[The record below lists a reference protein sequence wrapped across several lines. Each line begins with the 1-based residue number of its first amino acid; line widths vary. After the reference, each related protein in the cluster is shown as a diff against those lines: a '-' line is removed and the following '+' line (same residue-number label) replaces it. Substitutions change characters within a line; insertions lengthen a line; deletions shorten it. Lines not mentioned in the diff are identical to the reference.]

1 MSKIFFI
8 GCLALCVN
16 MKISFA
22 QTVDLSSVDEFL
34 SIASALKEGKK
45 VAEEQWD
52 AFDNSVGYK
61 KYAERENKF
70 VINTIRASI
79 LMAFGKS
86 DVAGKD
92 SILNISK
99 NEMAGDNKLM
109 FRKQILA
116 NYLLMNE
123 DFDSIKLFRDSYDF
137 HAFVE
142 KSKLK
147 LFSFLGKTIDTSFR
161 FKTVNFNCISADGRN
176 EEDAIY
182 LDFNLIYK
190 LTEEQRINFLAH
202 EFFHNYREKYE
213 NHDFNYKCDLNSGI
227 DMIQNEGIADMIDK
241 TRGYKQYYVYMS
253 EAPEMAEVMV
263 DLYNQAQGD
272 MEKLQR
278 LILKYAKGEIPEKEM
293 IDNWLEIVKYNG
305 HPIGFF
311 MANQIVEA
319 GHKNRML
326 ATFYNPYEFF
336 SLYNEA
342 AKKMN
347 LFQFSNEF
355 MDYLNDLTKEYYRS

>member
-8 GCLALCVN
+8 GFLALCIN
-16 MKISFA
+16 MRISFA
-22 QTVDLSSVDEFL
+22 QTVNLTSVDEFL
-34 SIASALKEGKK
+34 SIASVLKEGKK
-45 VAEEQWD
+45 VSEERWG
-52 AFDNSVGYK
+52 ALDNSVGYK
-61 KYAERENKF
+61 KFAERENKF
-70 VINTIRASI
+70 VINTVKASI
-79 LMAFGKS
+79 IMAFGNS

-92 SILNISK
+92 SVLNISK
-99 NEMAGDNKLM
+99 NEMAGNNKLM
-109 FRKQILA
+109 FRKLILS

-123 DFDSIKLFRDSYDF
+123 KFDSIVLFRENYDF
-137 HAFVE
+137 NAFVE

-147 LFSFLGKTIDTSFR
+147 LFSFLEKPIDTSFR
-161 FKTVNFNCISADGRN
+161 FKTVYFNCMSADGKN

-182 LDFNLIYK
+182 LDFNMIFK
-190 LTEEQRINFLAH
+190 LTEEQRIKFLAH

-213 NHDFNYKCDLNSGI
+213 NHDFNYKCDLNFGF

-263 DLYNQAQGD
+263 DLYNRAQGD
-272 MEKLQR
+272 LEKLQS
-278 LILKYAKGEIPEKEM
+278 LIMRYTKGGIPEKEM

-311 MANQIVEA
+311 MANQIVKA
-319 GHKNRML
+319 GLKKRML
-326 ATFYNPYEFF
+326 TNFYNPYEFF
-336 SLYNEA
+336 NLYNKA

-347 LFQFSNEF
+347 LFHFSDEF
-355 MDYLNDLTKEYYRS
+355 MDYLNGLTKEYYRS